1 MGLIF
6 THLLGR
12 MGAAEVIGIDRVA
25 WRLGWARRFGA
36 SQVIDSSRSDVVEAV
51 RALTGGKMVDFCVE
65 AVGSAEALALAARL
79 PRRQGRLFAF
89 GVPHHETQSFPW
101 FQTVANETEILT
113 SRGPECIEYF
123 QTAVDMIATGRAD
136 LSAMVT
142 PLMPWERAPEAFRM
156 YAHPEDSID
165 ALKITLVV

>member
-1 MGLIF
+1 M
-6 THLLGR
+6 
-12 MGAAEVIGIDRVA
+12 D
-25 WRLGWARRFGA
+25 
-36 SQVIDSSRSDVVEAV
+36 
-51 RALTGGKMVDFCVE
+51 
-65 AVGSAEALALAARL
+65 
-79 PRRQGRLFAF
+79 
-89 GVPHHETQSFPW
+89 
-101 FQTVANETEILT
+101 
-113 SRGPECIEYF
+113 YF